1 MKLLFDFFPI
11 VLFFIAF
18 KFAGIYIATIATMI
32 AACLQVS
39 IYWLKYRRFEILHII
54 TLVTLLI
61 LGGSTL
67 LLHNELFIKW
77 KPTAIYWIFAL
88 TFLGSHFIG
97 EKLLIQRLLDKQ
109 IKLPLFA
116 WQRLNTMWIVFFVLM
131 GTLNLYVVY
140 HFNTNVWV
148 NFKLFG
154 TFGLSLVF
162 LVIQG
167 IYLQKSG
174 YLNAKSPNTD

>member
-1 MKLLFDFFPI
+1 MRLLFDFFP
-11 VLFFIAF
+11 VFLFFIAF
-18 KFAGIYIATIATMI
+18 KWAGIYMATTVTMI
-32 AACLQVS
+32 AACLQVG
-39 IYWLKYRRFEILHII
+39 IYWLKYRKFEILHVI
-54 TLVTLLI
+54 TLATILI

-77 KPTAIYWIFAL
+77 KPTAIYWVFAL
-88 TFLGSHFIG
+88 TFLGSQFVG

-109 IKLPLFA
+109 MKIPLFA
-116 WQRLNTMWIVFFVLM
+116 WQRLNTMWIIFFVFM
-131 GTLNLYVVY
+131 GALNIYVVY
-140 HFNTNVWV
+140 HFSTDIWV

-167 IYLQKSG
+167 IYLHKLG
-174 YLNAKSPNTD
+174 YLNAKS